1 MKKRLLSL
9 LLVLAVVFSFSLSAF
24 ATDTGI
30 DIIDDPL
37 SYYFENQMLGVQK
50 GTGVTL
56 VCPKCDYKV
65 VYTGGTLVTCP
76 YDGEALVLADL
87 AGVHA
92 EKVPSGIGRKD
103 LPGYIDNSG
112 TAHVSKEGKL
122 KFVAH
127 PCWLDV
133 GEQESNKFTLTDP
146 YKPYRVQEEDEDYG
160 LYVYDWL
167 GYNNGIS
174 HFSLYTQPLSDD
186 MYYGNFDFYWIID
199 SGFVPGTYYVA
210 ADQPTV
216 KNFYS
221 KYGAEPQIL
230 KTKAGEYNLPNDS
243 YWGLGNLGLSD
254 YNAVW
259 HERRWF
265 YAENAKSTSIDIY
278 LYPFLV
284 TCDPTENPVE
294 EKKEVT
300 IEDNKFTGNIYVDN
314 STNITYIYP
323 KYTTVNVNNETV
335 IEVADHPLIYNPES
349 KTYYVY
355 DQTTNNYYYIN
366 YEADPTPTPSPAPTV
381 TPTPTPAPTEV
392 PTPSPAPT
400 EEPSPSPE
408 PGNDHCDHTGIIAV
422 LEEIRDKMVVGFT
435 DITANIHADMVDFKA
450 AVVAGFTDITTNIT
464 AVVADFKA
472 AVVAG
477 FADISANF
485 QLAIDN
491 LNINIQNFFN
501 KKMEDLPEPTP
512 TPSPTPEP
520 SNPTPSPSPSP
531 APLDPI
537 LPETQNLIIPKMNS
551 NSFADEHGTWI
562 ASGSSKYSDVFD
574 FFHAFD
580 RSTSDFWETNTS
592 PSYLQIEIPDPQN
605 YYVDGYIMRISKFTN
620 RYAKEW
626 TLQGSDDGETW
637 DDLDTQKD
645 QNLSDMQEHKYTLTL
660 RKAYKYYRLNM
671 SNYASSMCSL
681 YYGVKDGY
689 NYISYKQGNLRKT
702 GNLDI
707 FCGYFGNGKTLSLVK
722 QVVCREYKRYDGLTV
737 WCNRRQKFVTQ
748 RILILSN
755 VDLCVPYERL
765 TGLAQVCAISKANE
779 IYDDEHDTL
788 TITIVCMDELSVQ
801 MNSRSFKDNINAYFL
816 NTLMCCRHYHISF
829 YGSAQRFQHVDK
841 MLRDVTMNVVQCKK
855 VWRFQFN
862 SYYDGFQLE
871 NAQDPTLVRP
881 LRRACWFV
889 TDADYNAYDTLQ
901 VVDNLQKS
909 FNENDMLTE
918 AEILANQAAPAPV
931 GMDAVTPSRKAKKI
945 MREKVNR

>member
-1 MKKRLLSL
+1 MNKRI
-9 LLVLAVVFSFSLSAF
+9 FSFILSFLILLTCFAPCVFADSSQVSGLNPPDPSCEHDWKDCNIAGWEFEYKELPISVDVTRCSKCNVYKHALNVLGFKFTYYSLSGLK
-24 ATDTGI
+24 T
-30 DIIDDPL
+30 P
-37 SYYFENQMLGVQK
+37 
-50 GTGVTL
+50 
-56 VCPKCDYKV
+56 
-65 VYTGGTLVTCP
+65 
-76 YDGEALVLADL
+76 DGELLDFLNYNLAIVLGKFSTAT
-87 AGVHA
+87 
-92 EKVPSGIGRKD
+92 KVPSGIGRKN
-103 LPGYIDNSG
+103 LPGYEDDSG

-146 YKPYRVQEEDEDYG
+146 YKPYRVEEEDEDYG

-174 HFSLYTQPLSDD
+174 HFSHYTQPLSDD
-186 MYYGNFDFYWIID
+186 MGYGNFDFYWIID

-216 KNFYS
+216 KNYYS

-254 YNAVW
+254 YNAVC

-278 LYPFLV
+278 LYPFVV

-381 TPTPTPAPTEV
+381 TPAPTPAPTEV

-400 EEPSPSPE
+400 EEPSPSPA
-408 PGNDHCDHTGIIAV
+408 PGNEHCDHTGIIAV
-422 LEEIRDKMVVGFT
+422 LEEIRDKMVVSFT
-435 DITANIHADMVDFKA
+435 DITANIHTDMVDFKA

-520 SNPTPSPSPSP
+520 SNPTPSPSPAPTDSPSPSP
-531 APLDPI
+531 APDPGKPDSGDKTNNFWTIIFPNGGGSEDGKKGIFWALVSLI
-537 LPETQNLIIPKMNS
+537 LALIAFFSNLAVGVGYLFPFLPDGVVMTINTCLIVIFLFTIIK
-551 NSFADEHGTWI
+551 F
-562 ASGSSKYSDVFD
+562 
-574 FFHAFD
+574 
-580 RSTSDFWETNTS
+580 
-592 PSYLQIEIPDPQN
+592 
-605 YYVDGYIMRISKFTN
+605 IMRSK
-620 RYAKEW
+620 
-626 TLQGSDDGETW
+626 
-637 DDLDTQKD
+637 
-645 QNLSDMQEHKYTLTL
+645 
-660 RKAYKYYRLNM
+660 
-671 SNYASSMCSL
+671 
-681 YYGVKDGY
+681 
-689 NYISYKQGNLRKT
+689 
-702 GNLDI
+702 
-707 FCGYFGNGKTLSLVK
+707 
-722 QVVCREYKRYDGLTV
+722 
-737 WCNRRQKFVTQ
+737 
-748 RILILSN
+748 
-755 VDLCVPYERL
+755 
-765 TGLAQVCAISKANE
+765 
-779 IYDDEHDTL
+779 
-788 TITIVCMDELSVQ
+788 
-801 MNSRSFKDNINAYFL
+801 
-816 NTLMCCRHYHISF
+816 
-829 YGSAQRFQHVDK
+829 
-841 MLRDVTMNVVQCKK
+841 
-855 VWRFQFN
+855 
-862 SYYDGFQLE
+862 
-871 NAQDPTLVRP
+871 
-881 LRRACWFV
+881 
-889 TDADYNAYDTLQ
+889 
-901 VVDNLQKS
+901 
-909 FNENDMLTE
+909 
-918 AEILANQAAPAPV
+918 
-931 GMDAVTPSRKAKKI
+931 
-945 MREKVNR
+945 

>member
-1 MKKRLLSL
+1 MKKRLISL
-9 LLVLAVVFSFSLSAF
+9 IVAVVMLFSMLCPAAYADDETVSFDTCTHEWETPLRSGYSITIPGSDVSF
-24 ATDTGI
+24 NVKTEQCKKCKWYKHVATIFIAEFTYYS
-30 DIIDDPL
+30 PL
-37 SYYFENQMLGVQK
+37 NVDANGLVPTELATYWANVWYKTFGKNATATKFTPGGGSTSGGGV
-50 GTGVTL
+50 GR
-56 VCPKCDYKV
+56 PK
-65 VYTGGTLVTCP
+65 
-76 YDGEALVLADL
+76 
-87 AGVHA
+87 
-92 EKVPSGIGRKD
+92 
-103 LPGYIDNSG
+103 GYIDDSG

-127 PCWLDV
+127 PCWLDY
-133 GEQESNKFTLTDP
+133 GEQDYKKSYLTDP
-146 YKPYRVQEEDEDYG
+146 YKPYRVQEENEDYG

-174 HFSLYTQPLSDD
+174 HFSHYTQPLSDD
-186 MYYGNFDFYWIID
+186 MGYGNFDFYWIID

-210 ADQPTV
+210 ADQHTV
-216 KNFYS
+216 KNYYS

-349 KTYYVY
+349 KTYYIY

-366 YEADPTPTPSPAPTV
+366 YEADPAPTPSPAPTV

-422 LEEIRDKMVVGFT
+422 LEEIRDKMVAGFT
-435 DITANIHADMVDFKA
+435 DITANIHTDMVDFKA

-520 SNPTPSPSPSP
+520 SNPTPSPSPAPTDSPSPSP
-531 APLDPI
+531 APDPGKPDSGDKTNNFWTIIFPNGGGSEDGKKGIFWALVSLI
-537 LPETQNLIIPKMNS
+537 LALIAFFSNLAVGVGYLFPFLPDGVVMTINTCLIVIFLFTIIK
-551 NSFADEHGTWI
+551 F
-562 ASGSSKYSDVFD
+562 
-574 FFHAFD
+574 
-580 RSTSDFWETNTS
+580 
-592 PSYLQIEIPDPQN
+592 
-605 YYVDGYIMRISKFTN
+605 IMRSK
-620 RYAKEW
+620 
-626 TLQGSDDGETW
+626 
-637 DDLDTQKD
+637 
-645 QNLSDMQEHKYTLTL
+645 
-660 RKAYKYYRLNM
+660 
-671 SNYASSMCSL
+671 
-681 YYGVKDGY
+681 
-689 NYISYKQGNLRKT
+689 
-702 GNLDI
+702 
-707 FCGYFGNGKTLSLVK
+707 
-722 QVVCREYKRYDGLTV
+722 
-737 WCNRRQKFVTQ
+737 
-748 RILILSN
+748 
-755 VDLCVPYERL
+755 
-765 TGLAQVCAISKANE
+765 
-779 IYDDEHDTL
+779 
-788 TITIVCMDELSVQ
+788 
-801 MNSRSFKDNINAYFL
+801 
-816 NTLMCCRHYHISF
+816 
-829 YGSAQRFQHVDK
+829 
-841 MLRDVTMNVVQCKK
+841 
-855 VWRFQFN
+855 
-862 SYYDGFQLE
+862 
-871 NAQDPTLVRP
+871 
-881 LRRACWFV
+881 
-889 TDADYNAYDTLQ
+889 
-901 VVDNLQKS
+901 
-909 FNENDMLTE
+909 
-918 AEILANQAAPAPV
+918 
-931 GMDAVTPSRKAKKI
+931 
-945 MREKVNR
+945 

>member
-9 LLVLAVVFSFSLSAF
+9 LLVLAVVFPFSLSAF

-92 EKVPSGIGRKD
+92 EKVPSGIGRTD

-485 QLAIDN
+485 QLAID
-491 LNINIQNFFN
+491 
-501 KKMEDLPEPTP
+501 
-512 TPSPTPEP
+512 
-520 SNPTPSPSPSP
+520 
-531 APLDPI
+531 
-537 LPETQNLIIPKMNS
+537 
-551 NSFADEHGTWI
+551 
-562 ASGSSKYSDVFD
+562 
-574 FFHAFD
+574 
-580 RSTSDFWETNTS
+580 
-592 PSYLQIEIPDPQN
+592 
-605 YYVDGYIMRISKFTN
+605 
-620 RYAKEW
+620 
-626 TLQGSDDGETW
+626 
-637 DDLDTQKD
+637 
-645 QNLSDMQEHKYTLTL
+645 
-660 RKAYKYYRLNM
+660 
-671 SNYASSMCSL
+671 
-681 YYGVKDGY
+681 
-689 NYISYKQGNLRKT
+689 KQGNLRKT

>member
-186 MYYGNFDFYWIID
+186 
-199 SGFVPGTYYVA
+199 
-210 ADQPTV
+210 
-216 KNFYS
+216 
-221 KYGAEPQIL
+221 
-230 KTKAGEYNLPNDS
+230 
-243 YWGLGNLGLSD
+243 
-254 YNAVW
+254 
-259 HERRWF
+259 
-265 YAENAKSTSIDIY
+265 
-278 LYPFLV
+278 
-284 TCDPTENPVE
+284 
-294 EKKEVT
+294 
-300 IEDNKFTGNIYVDN
+300 
-314 STNITYIYP
+314 
-323 KYTTVNVNNETV
+323 
-335 IEVADHPLIYNPES
+335 
-349 KTYYVY
+349 
-355 DQTTNNYYYIN
+355 
-366 YEADPTPTPSPAPTV
+366 
-381 TPTPTPAPTEV
+381 
-392 PTPSPAPT
+392 
-400 EEPSPSPE
+400 
-408 PGNDHCDHTGIIAV
+408 
-422 LEEIRDKMVVGFT
+422 
-435 DITANIHADMVDFKA
+435 
-450 AVVAGFTDITTNIT
+450 
-464 AVVADFKA
+464 
-472 AVVAG
+472 
-477 FADISANF
+477 
-485 QLAIDN
+485 
-491 LNINIQNFFN
+491 
-501 KKMEDLPEPTP
+501 
-512 TPSPTPEP
+512 
-520 SNPTPSPSPSP
+520 
-531 APLDPI
+531 
-537 LPETQNLIIPKMNS
+537 
-551 NSFADEHGTWI
+551 
-562 ASGSSKYSDVFD
+562 
-574 FFHAFD
+574 
-580 RSTSDFWETNTS
+580 
-592 PSYLQIEIPDPQN
+592 
-605 YYVDGYIMRISKFTN
+605 
-620 RYAKEW
+620 
-626 TLQGSDDGETW
+626 
-637 DDLDTQKD
+637 
-645 QNLSDMQEHKYTLTL
+645 
-660 RKAYKYYRLNM
+660 
-671 SNYASSMCSL
+671 
-681 YYGVKDGY
+681 
-689 NYISYKQGNLRKT
+689 
-702 GNLDI
+702 
-707 FCGYFGNGKTLSLVK
+707 
-722 QVVCREYKRYDGLTV
+722 
-737 WCNRRQKFVTQ
+737 
-748 RILILSN
+748 ILILSN

>member
-9 LLVLAVVFSFSLSAF
+9 LLVLVVVFSFSLSAF

-103 LPGYIDNSG
+103 LPGYIDDSG

-122 KFVAH
+122 KFTAL
-127 PCWLDV
+127 PCWDTTDDDGNPL
-133 GEQESNKFTLTDP
+133 LTSP
-146 YKPYRVQEEDEDYG
+146 YKTYHLEEHDSDGVDEWTTF
-160 LYVYDWL
+160 YDWGQL
-167 GYNNGIS
+167 QHGVYQYKIS
-174 HFSLYTQPLSDD
+174 DSF
-186 MYYGNFDFYWIID
+186 GED
-199 SGFVPGTYYVA
+199 SGWSSVAISVHWVIEQTIIPGTYYVA
-210 ADQPTV
+210 ADQPIV
-216 KNFYS
+216 ADYHS
-221 KYGAEPQIL
+221 KVGADSQYLYTTYREQ
-230 KTKAGEYNLPNDS
+230 TLPNKIKTGFGS
-243 YWGLGNLGLSD
+243 STEGSVYALNRF
-254 YNAVW
+254 YYAATKNADCIS
-259 HERRWF
+259 
-265 YAENAKSTSIDIY
+265 AKF
-278 LYPFLV
+278 FLFTV

-400 EEPSPSPE
+400 EEPSPSPA

-520 SNPTPSPSPSP
+520 SNPTPSPYPSP

-626 TLQGSDDGETW
+626 TLQGSDDGKTW

-645 QNLSDMQEHKYTLTL
+645 QNLSDLEEHKYSITL

-681 YYGVKDGY
+681 SHFNLLGYDAKDVVTPTPAPTDPPSPSPAPDPGTDPTPVPTPGGGTVPAPGGDS
-689 NYISYKQGNLRKT
+689 NISG
-702 GNLDI
+702 G
-707 FCGYFGNGKTLSLVK
+707 
-722 QVVCREYKRYDGLTV
+722 
-737 WCNRRQKFVTQ
+737 
-748 RILILSN
+748 
-755 VDLCVPYERL
+755 
-765 TGLAQVCAISKANE
+765 
-779 IYDDEHDTL
+779 DDEGLFGWIWDL
-788 TITIVCMDELSVQ
+788 LKDIVKSILKAI
-801 MNSRSFKDNINAYFL
+801 FKIIANILGFL
-816 NTLMCCRHYHISF
+816 IWIVERVGLLLPFLPGPAVAALGAGVVLVFVIRII
-829 YGSAQRFQHVDK
+829 RFI
-841 MLRDVTMNVVQCKK
+841 R
-855 VWRFQFN
+855 
-862 SYYDGFQLE
+862 G
-871 NAQDPTLVRP
+871 
-881 LRRACWFV
+881 
-889 TDADYNAYDTLQ
+889 
-901 VVDNLQKS
+901 
-909 FNENDMLTE
+909 
-918 AEILANQAAPAPV
+918 
-931 GMDAVTPSRKAKKI
+931 
-945 MREKVNR
+945 